1 MSADVAWNLAA
12 CSGHRTDLFFAQ
24 SYDTVQDKADTAEA
38 LRICRSCLIRASC
51 LQAAMDLEGRA
62 GRAGRYGILGG
73 LKSGQRAGLPRPPKA
88 DEARARCGSSSGL
101 KGHVRRGEPV
111 CVACRAGNAAY
122 RRGMAA
128 KKRAAA

>member
-1 MSADVAWNLAA
+1 MSAVAWNLAA
-12 CSGHRTDLFFAQ
+12 CIPYPTDWWFAQ
-24 SYDTVQDKADTAEA
+24 SYDSAQDALDTAAA
-38 LRICRSCLIRASC
+38 LSVCRSCLIRTSC

-73 LKSGQRAGLPRPPKA
+73 LKSGQRANLPRPPKA
-88 DEARARCGSSSGL
+88 DQARARCGSSSGL

-111 CVACRAGNAAY
+111 CVACREGNAAY